1 MILENDVFNDPQ
13 DVLNRWDKPDDWGYS
28 PSFRWILRRVS
39 CSVIIFPRIRA
50 SHHWLTMVL
59 RCWGALIGWWPPPS
73 LRGIHLIG
81 CVLLSI
87 RGAPTILTLY
97 QISPT
102 PIIRA
107 VLPPSTIIFHT
118 PSAKQFVVELNL
130 TVLTS
135 PSLSPSP
142 KANPQIQKESIKS
155 HHPTHLQLLSMKE
168 ASDKKAQRV

>member
-1 MILENDVFNDPQ
+1 MIQENDVFNDPQ

-28 PSFRWILRRVS
+28 PIFRWILRRVS
-39 CSVIIFPRIRA
+39 CCNSVIIFPRIRA
-50 SHHWLTMVL
+50 SYHWLTMVL
-59 RCWGALIGWWPPPS
+59 RRSDWLVTAAIPPGNS
-73 LRGIHLIG
+73 SHWLRFVEHQRF
-81 CVLLSI
+81 

-142 KANPQIQKESIKS
+142 MSIQVI
-155 HHPTHLQLLSMKE
+155 QGG
-168 ASDKKAQRV
+168 